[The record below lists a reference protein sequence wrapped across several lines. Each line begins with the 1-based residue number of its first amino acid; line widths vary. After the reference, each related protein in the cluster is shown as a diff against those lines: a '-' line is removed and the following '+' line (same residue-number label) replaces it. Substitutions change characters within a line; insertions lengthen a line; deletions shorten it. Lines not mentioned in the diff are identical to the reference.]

1 MALITCAECGREI
14 SDQAPA
20 CPGCG
25 APPEVFARTGVHDD
39 PSVDSAAVATAFLH
53 AATSG
58 DGRPLWYNTDVRAFY
73 LAEVPISVG
82 DVRRLDG
89 WGDLTWTRFDV
100 RGVMRKAAKT
110 GLPMGDLPVPK
121 EHPMLQRTAAF
132 LQSAGEGAR
141 RQSAALVCPHC
152 QSEGTVRTKQV
163 MQKRGISGG
172 KATAA
177 VLTGG
182 ISLLATGLS
191 RKEPC
196 TEAHCSH
203 CGSTWRF

>member
-25 APPEVFARTGVHDD
+25 APPEVFARAGVHDD
-39 PSVDSAAVATAFLH
+39 TSADPAAAAFLH
-53 AATSG
+53 AATSR
-58 DGRPLWYNTDVRAFY
+58 DGRPLWYNTDVRGFY
-73 LAEVPISVG
+73 LADTPVCVR
-82 DVRRLDG
+82 DVRQLDSPG
-89 WGDLTWTRFDV
+89 ELTWTRFDV
-100 RGVMRKAAKT
+100 RAVMRKAAKT

-121 EHPMLQRTAAF
+121 EHPMLQHTVDF
-132 LQSAGEGAR
+132 LQSVGEGAR

-182 ISLLATGLS
+182 VSLLATGLS
-191 RKEPC
+191 RKETC
-196 TEAHCSH
+196 TEAHCSR